1 MVKHDMT
8 CDPLQCQNVPDLF
21 MDFFRSQKKSSVHW
35 SLAPGIQHLGCSLI
49 WPNDMW
55 CTWDI
60 CDTRS
65 DQNIHV
71 CWFVEDLFLLEFNV
85 CWFTYVHMVHNP
97 MFFFPEGIRINQ
109 NQYPQGCIIHHP
121 IDIIDQ
127 SAQLQQQ
134 GGDTEVVLLGR
145 KNSSISSHGADTM
158 CIHQRVISAPRWW
171 FQEIEWWWIMKKLKG
186 MKAGYTQQQMAHS
199 EHMRGISNEHADNRI
214 ESKLGVKYLAEHRF
228 QSRRG

>member
-55 CTWDI
+55 RTWDI

-97 MFFFPEGIRINQ
+97 MFFFQRESESIRIN
-109 NQYPQGCIIHHP
+109 IHR
-121 IDIIDQ
+121 D
-127 SAQLQQQ
+127 A
-134 GGDTEVVLLGR
+134 
-145 KNSSISSHGADTM
+145 SSIIPLTSLINQPSCNSKVATLKLFSWDEKTRASRAM
-158 CIHQRVISAPRWW
+158 VQIPCAFTKEW
-171 FQEIEWWWIMKKLKG
+171 FQ
-186 MKAGYTQQQMAHS
+186 
-199 EHMRGISNEHADNRI
+199 
-214 ESKLGVKYLAEHRF
+214 HRDGDF
-228 QSRRG
+228 KR